1 MDDLDEVVGQAAGHI
16 LRTHYAGRRLRVP
29 TLDRLPGN
37 HPIVELIGLEL
48 AVSLCKRYGGDMI
61 QFPSHQSQAL
71 PERNAEIRHAA
82 RVLKVKND
90 QLAKLYRLHIRT
102 IQLIVAD

>member
-1 MDDLDEVVGQAAGHI
+1 MDELDEVVGQAGGHL

-29 TLDRLPGN
+29 TPDRLTDD
-37 HPIVELIGLEL
+37 HAIVDLIGWEL
-48 AVSLCKRYGGDMI
+48 ALVLARRYAGDLI
-61 QFPSHQSQAL
+61 QFQSHGSQTR

-82 RVLKVKND
+82 RVLKIKTD
-90 QLAKLYRLHIRT
+90 KLAHLYRLHIRT